1 MPGILKY
8 ILLISMSAVIILVWI
23 MDPPQSTLGDISRIF
38 YFHVPSAWVAV
49 LAFAVGMFNSIGYLR
64 KREMKFDI
72 RAAASAE
79 LGLVFCILATV
90 SGAFFAK
97 KAWGTY
103 WNWDPRQTSIFVL
116 MLIYGAYL
124 ALRSAIDSEERR
136 AALSA
141 VYSILA
147 FITVPFLIFVVPRIY
162 DSLHPSNTVVNAGG
176 KIQMPPPILTV
187 FLVSLVCFTII
198 FFWLY
203 GLQSKINIYLRN
215 KKRAV

>member
-1 MPGILKY
+1 
-8 ILLISMSAVIILVWI
+8 MSAVIILVWI

-79 LGLVFCILATV
+79 LGLMFCILATV

-176 KIQMPPPILTV
+176 KIQMLRPILTV